1 MTTFYQPQQQNNKQP
16 PPRRINLAI
25 PIVAPPESNQNQTKT
40 INSPTTAST
49 N

>member
-1 MTTFYQPQQQNNKQP
+1 MTTFYQPQQQNNKQIP
-16 PPRRINLAI
+16 QRRMNLAI
-25 PIVAPPESNQNQTKT
+25 PIVAPPESNQSQQKT